1 MKRILTTIL
10 TTIVALFAFTT
21 VSLASNHIRPL
32 SQMTYLKPSETTPY
46 PNLNNYHNLHVLVK
60 INQNKVFIKNGNQ
73 TIYTMYC
80 SAGKLDPKTHK
91 SYTPTG
97 NFKIQQES
105 GKSFYNKQLKEGAN
119 NWISF
124 KGHGVYLFHSVPT
137 DQNGNYKPVPAKK
150 LGHQPDS
157 HGCIR
162 LSVPDSVWFKNNI
175 PVNTPV
181 TIEN

>member
-1 MKRILTTIL
+1 MKRFLTII
-10 TTIVALFAFTT
+10 TTLVITLATFAT
-21 VSLASNHIRPL
+21 VSHASNLQPL
-32 SQMTYLKPSETTPY
+32 DKMNYNQSSETVPY
-46 PNLNNYHNLHVLVK
+46 PDLKNYHNLNVLVK
-60 INQNKVFIKNGNQ
+60 IHQNKVYIKNDNQ

-80 SAGKLDPKTHK
+80 SAGKIDPKTGK

-97 NFKIQQES
+97 RFAIQKEK
-105 GKSFYNKQLKEGAN
+105 GNSFYNKQLKEGAN

-124 KGHGVYLFHSVPT
+124 KDHGVYLFHSVPT
-137 DQNGNYKPVPAKK
+137 DQYGHYKSVASSK

-162 LSVPDSVWFKNNI
+162 LSVPDSAWFSHNI

-181 TIEN
+181 TIED